1 MHYKTNTFTAK
12 DGEIICYYK
21 WDAIIDQNSIRG
33 IIQIAHG
40 IGEHAGRYNSIAH
53 RLQKEGF
60 IVYANDHRAHGK
72 TAEIKRLFGYYDGID
87 YFKDAVEDMYSLT
100 ELMRLEH
107 PDSRFIL
114 FGHSMGSLLSRKYV
128 LKYGNEID
136 ALILSG
142 TANFIKGLG
151 HFGLASTKMVSL
163 FRGRHRSNETLRAFF
178 FDEFNKKFK
187 PNRTKLDWIS
197 SDETAVDTFEADPYR
212 IENFSIGVFRDI
224 LVNSKELNKM
234 RAFANTPDELPILI
248 FSGDEDPVGEMGKGV
263 SKVVENY
270 KKYGSEKL
278 TFNLYKGGR
287 HEMLNEKNSQEVE
300 EDIITWLNAHIP
312 RKNAG

>member
-1 MHYKTNTFTAK
+1 MYYKTDTFTAK

-21 WDAIIDQNSIRG
+21 WEAQRSTKDRG

-40 IGEHAGRYNSIAH
+40 IGEHAGRYDHIAH

-60 IVYANDHRAHGK
+60 TIYANDHRAHGK
-72 TAEIKRLFGYYDGID
+72 TAEIKRLYGYYDGED
-87 YFKDAVEDMYSLT
+87 YFEDVVADMHALT
-100 ELMRLEH
+100 ELMRVEH
-107 PDSRFIL
+107 PNSKFIL

-128 LKYGNEID
+128 LRYGKEID

-151 HFGLASTKMVSL
+151 HFGLASTKMVSML
-163 FRGRHRSNETLRAFF
+163 RGRERSNETLRAFF

-197 SDETAVDTFEADPYR
+197 SDEAAVDAFEADPYR
-212 IENFSIGVFRDI
+212 IENFSIGVFADI
-224 LVNSKELNKM
+224 LTNSKQLNQTS
-234 RAFANTPDELPILI
+234 AFVNTPDKLPILI

-263 SKVVENY
+263 SKVAKNY
-270 KKYGSEKL
+270 ERNGNKAL

-287 HEMLNEKNSQEVE
+287 HEMLNEKNREEVE
-300 EDIITWLNAHIP
+300 EDIVTWLNTHIP
-312 RKNAG
+312 

>member
-1 MHYKTNTFTAK
+1 MHYRTNTFTAK

-21 WDAIIDQNSIRG
+21 WDAIVDYKKIRG
-33 IIQIAHG
+33 VIQIAHG

-72 TAEIKRLFGYYDGID
+72 TAEIKRLFGYYDGND
-87 YFKDAVEDMYSLT
+87 YFEDAVEDMYSLT
-100 ELMRLEH
+100 ELMRSEH

-114 FGHSMGSLLSRKYV
+114 FGHSMGSLLSRKYT
-128 LKYGNEID
+128 LKYGDEID

-142 TANFIKGLG
+142 TADFIKGLG

-163 FRGRHRSNETLRAFF
+163 FRGRQRSNETLRAFF

-197 SDETAVDTFEADPYR
+197 SDETAVDIFEADPYR
-212 IENFSIGVFRDI
+212 IENFSIGVFTDI
-224 LVNSKELNKM
+224 LINSKELNKM
-234 RAFANTPDELPILI
+234 KAFANTPDELPILI

-263 SKVVENY
+263 RKVVENF
-270 KKYGSEKL
+270 KKYGNEKL

-287 HEMLNEKNSQEVE
+287 HEMLNERNSQEVE
-300 EDIITWLNAHIP
+300 EDIITWLNTHIP

>member
-1 MHYKTNTFTAK
+1 MYYKTNTITAS

-21 WDAIIDQNSIRG
+21 WESLSGKKARG

-40 IGEHAGRYNSIAH
+40 IGEHAGRYDNIAH

-60 IVYANDHRAHGK
+60 TIYANDHRAHGK
-72 TAEIKRLFGYYDGID
+72 TAEIKRLFGFYDGKD
-87 YFKDAVEDMYSLT
+87 YFEDVVEDMRTLT

-107 PDSRFIL
+107 PDSKFIL

-128 LKYGNEID
+128 LRYGNEID

-151 HFGLASTKMVSL
+151 HFGLASTKIVSM
-163 FRGRHRSNETLRAFF
+163 FRGRQRSNETLRAFF

-197 SDETAVDTFEADPYR
+197 SDEKAVDAFESDPYR
-212 IENFSIGVFRDI
+212 IENFSIGVFSDI
-224 LVNSKELNKM
+224 LTNSKRLNETS
-234 RAFANTPDELPILI
+234 AFVNTPDELPILI

-263 SKVVENY
+263 TKVAKNFKKNGSKD
-270 KKYGSEKL
+270 L

-287 HEMLNEKNSQEVE
+287 HEMLNEKNRDEVE
-300 EDIITWLNAHIP
+300 EDIITWLNTHIP
-312 RKNAG
+312 

>member
-1 MHYKTNTFTAK
+1 MYYKTNTFTAK

-21 WDAIIDQNSIRG
+21 WEALGGPKDRG

-40 IGEHAGRYNSIAH
+40 IGEHAGRYDGIAH

-60 IVYANDHRAHGK
+60 TIYANDHRAHGK
-72 TAEIKRLFGYYDGID
+72 TAEIKRLYGYYDGED
-87 YFKDAVEDMYSLT
+87 YFEDVVEDMHALT
-100 ELMRLEH
+100 EVMQAEH
-107 PDSRFIL
+107 PNTRFIL

-128 LKYGNEID
+128 LRYGKEID

-142 TANFIKGLG
+142 TADFIKGLG
-151 HFGLASTKMVSL
+151 HFGLASTKVVSM
-163 FRGRHRSNETLRAFF
+163 FRGRQRSNETLRAFF

-197 SDETAVDTFEADPYR
+197 SDEAAVDAFESDPYR
-212 IENFSIGVFRDI
+212 IENFSIGVFSDI
-224 LVNSKELNKM
+224 LTNSRKLNETS
-234 RAFANTPDELPILI
+234 AFVNTPDELPILI

-263 SKVVENY
+263 TKVAKNY
-270 KKYGSEKL
+270 KRNGNKDL

-287 HEMLNEKNSQEVE
+287 HEMLNETNREEVE
-300 EDIITWLNAHIP
+300 EDIITWLNTHIP
-312 RKNAG
+312 